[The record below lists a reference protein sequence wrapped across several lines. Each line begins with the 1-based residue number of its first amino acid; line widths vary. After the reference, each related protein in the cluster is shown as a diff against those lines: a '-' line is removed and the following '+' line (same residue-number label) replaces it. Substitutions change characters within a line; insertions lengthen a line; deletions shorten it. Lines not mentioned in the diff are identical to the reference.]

1 MNRALSPPR
10 IPTIITLGIVGTTQT
25 ADEKDIWASMDAIVE
40 HLEMAPQRLL
50 VPSEGNSSIY
60 IQSWA
65 DSKKIQ
71 YTVFECD
78 WVRLGR
84 RAAMMRDSA
93 IQKEADH
100 FLLVKSPKG
109 KSDRLDKLGAT
120 LAKKGKTVFV
130 LGEELEHLEVENP
143 VKASK
148 RPAPERKP
156 DSGIK
161 PWFQKVL
168 TQAP

>member
-25 ADEKDIWASMDAIVE
+25 ADEKGIWAAMDAIVE

-100 FLLVKSPKG
+100 FLLIKSPKG

-120 LAKKGKTVFV
+120 LAKKGKIVFV
-130 LGEELEHLEVENP
+130 LGEELEHLEVEKP

-148 RPAPERKP
+148 RLAPERKQ
-156 DSGIK
+156 DNGIM
-161 PWFQKVL
+161 PWLQKSPS
-168 TQAP
+168 QAH